1 MELLKLIGQFFGG
14 SSISILAIGVL
25 MVLVQKHYEHKNWLL
40 AYLSCLLLT
49 ESLAWFIAVHLNM
62 NNLFIFV
69 PAFFVQLLFLTHFY
83 CFIVFK
89 QPVSTRNWIL
99 GLGLLPFLIFI
110 LPEPYFSFL
119 KYYNRVPYSLT
130 IMLYSLSYF
139 FALVSG
145 KLASIPSRNLLNGA
159 VLLFFTLDLF
169 YALGTKFLMTESLL
183 LFGAVFWTIRVLFL
197 QLFYVV
203 LIYYGWKSSKGR

>member
-1 MELLKLIGQFFGG
+1 MELLRLIGQFLGG
-14 SSISILAIGVL
+14 SSVVILAIGVL
-25 MVLVQKHYEHKNWLL
+25 MILGQKKYEHKGWLL
-40 AYLSCLLLT
+40 AYLSCLLLI
-49 ESLAWFIAVHLNM
+49 ESLAWFIGTYLNM
-62 NNLFIFV
+62 DNLFIFV

-83 CFIVFK
+83 CSIIFK

-110 LPEPYFSFL
+110 CPEPYFSFFQ
-119 KYYNRVPYSLT
+119 YYNRVPYSLV
-130 IMLYSLSYF
+130 IMLYSLIYF

-145 KLASIPSRNLLNGA
+145 ELVSVPSRNLLNGA

-183 LFGAVFWTIRVLFL
+183 LVAVFWTIRVLFL
-197 QLFYVV
+197 QFFYGA
-203 LIYYGWKSSKGR
+203 LIYYGWKSSKKL